1 MGVINVVVDDS
12 LIVELDGVGHRSSDG
27 LDMTKQLF
35 RVRMLLTEIACKDR
49 VTNFKTSDL
58 DMIILTHL
66 SLSNS
71 L

>member
-1 MGVINVVVDDS
+1 MIDVTSDDS
-12 LIVELDGVGHRSSDG
+12 LIVELDGIGHGSSD
-27 LDMTKQLF
+27 DFNMTEQPF
-35 RVRMLLTEIACKDR
+35 RVRMLLTEIAYKDR

-58 DMIILTHL
+58 DMIILTRL

>member
-1 MGVINVVVDDS
+1 MVNVTTDDS
-12 LIVELDGVGHRSSDG
+12 LIVELDGVGHGSTNV
-27 LDMTKQLF
+27 LDMTEQPSW
-35 RVRMLLTEIACKDR
+35 VRMLLTEISNKNR

-58 DMIILTHL
+58 CVILLTGL